1 MSQDL
6 VVQIFREALKTAF
19 LLASPLLGVAIVV
32 GLAVSIFQ
40 AATQIHEMSL
50 AFVPKVL
57 AIIAC
62 LMFLSPWM
70 LHVLVSFTTGIISS
84 IPVYVR

>member
-6 VVQIFREALKTAF
+6 IVQIFRDMLKTSF
-19 LLASPLLGVAIVV
+19 LFTAPLLGVALVV

-57 AIIAC
+57 AIMAC

-70 LHVLVSFTTGIISS
+70 LHQSGSFNNT
-84 IPVYVR
+84 